1 MFNNDFD
8 EIFWNKLDKDQE
20 LYWNN
25 AANEIFKN
33 NKNEIKMNE
42 LICTNP
48 KNYKLTLDK
57 KYQIVIDEGETVMIV
72 QME

>member
-8 EIFWNKLDKDQE
+8 EIFWNKLNEDQE

-33 NKNEIKMNE
+33 NKK
-42 LICTNP
+42 
-48 KNYKLTLDK
+48 
-57 KYQIVIDEGETVMIV
+57 
-72 QME
+72 